1 MFAFNKAKVKMRHR
15 GRVMTWRQEA
25 RSCKG
30 DYPLL
35 LHDYSQTR
43 KWGETKDNKKKKK
56 RCWASLSS
64 RRLVPGNTPAVAG
77 SFGPLLSGGFFEP
90 KRMSKGTFGNL
101 PSLQDEWLG
110 GKKNKTKQTPSDPS
124 QPSSFRSQ
132 DQVWAVCCPPAPSPE
147 YHPIIFHQCWS
158 IIWCYKPPWRRF
170 FPPSMYRR
178 KDWTCIDLPEIRKI
192 NWVFRLSASLTDWI
206 EAFDS
211 DCVTICVFI

>member
-132 DQVWAVCCPPAPSPE
+132 DQVWAVCCPPPPPSPE

-170 FPPSMYRR
+170 FPPQYVSQKRLNVHQFAWN
-178 KDWTCIDLPEIRKI
+178 KKNKSGISIVSIFDWL
-192 NWVFRLSASLTDWI
+192 NWSIW
-206 EAFDS
+206 
-211 DCVTICVFI
+211 